1 MSGRGLEPAFQPVV
15 TLPDEVVIGYEAL
28 ARWPSL
34 NYPPPADVFAY
45 AAATDRLDQLDHAC
59 ISSAA
64 RAALDVP
71 SAAGMLLLVNCEPTT
86 AGIDVPAGTT
96 LSEAVSSFSLTFE
109 LTERGLLRDPPVLL
123 RKVAA
128 LRSLGVM
135 IALDDI
141 GAHPDSLA
149 LLDIISP
156 DVMKIDLRLVQRQPN
171 QLQARTIAAVI
182 AHHERTGTTILA
194 EGIETDEHLEQAL
207 AYGATLGQ
215 GYRFG
220 RPGPLGAVD
229 RSSGLL
235 QLPPSTG
242 QPDTSMTPFELA
254 TMDSGA
260 RTMRKRT
267 LIELSRHL
275 EHLAS
280 AAESPPIVLF
290 TLQQHGNYRGQ
301 TRKNFTALAKRSP
314 LVVAFAVN
322 AVNAAQELDSALR
335 WVDIG
340 ADDPMALEWDIVVIG
355 PDTAAALIARELEP
369 PGSAAREN
377 DRRFETVI
385 TFDRARVAELAR
397 NLLYRCPAIPSS
409 DGALNA

>member
-1 MSGRGLEPAFQPVV
+1 MSGHGLVPAFQPVV
-15 TLPDEVVIGYEAL
+15 TLPDGVVVGYEAL

-34 NYPPPADVFAY
+34 NHPPPADVFAH

-59 ISSAA
+59 IRSAA
-64 RAALDVP
+64 RAALDIP
-71 SAAGMLLLVNCEPTT
+71 AAAGMLLLVNCEPTT

-109 LTERGLLRDPPVLL
+109 LTERGLLRDPPTLL

-171 QLQARTIAAVI
+171 QLQARTVAAVI
-182 AHHERTGTTILA
+182 AHHERTGATILA

-220 RPGPLGAVD
+220 PPGALGAVD
-229 RSSGLL
+229 RNSGLL

-242 QPDTSMTPFELA
+242 QPETSMTPFELA
-254 TMDSGA
+254 TVHGGA

-275 EHLAS
+275 ERLAS

-290 TLQQHGNYRGQ
+290 TLQQYGNYRGQ

-322 AVNAAQELDSALR
+322 AAEELDSALR

-340 ADDPMALEWDIVVIG
+340 ADDAMALEWDIVVIG

-369 PGSAAREN
+369 PGSADREN

-397 NLLYRCPAIPSS
+397 NLLYRCPAIPSG
-409 DGALNA
+409 DGALSV

>member
-1 MSGRGLEPAFQPVV
+1 MSGSGLVPAFQPVV
-15 TLPDEVVIGYEAL
+15 TLPDEVVVGYEAL

-34 NYPPPADVFAY
+34 DYPPPSDVFAH

-59 ISSAA
+59 IRSAA
-64 RAALDVP
+64 RAALDGP

-86 AGIDVPAGTT
+86 AGIEMPEGTA
-96 LSEAVSSFSLTFE
+96 LSEAVSSFSMMFE
-109 LTERGLLRDPPVLL
+109 LTERGLLRDPPALL

-156 DVMKIDLRLVQRQPN
+156 EVMKIDLRLVQRQPN
-171 QLQARTIAAVI
+171 RLQARTIAAVI
-182 AHHERTGTTILA
+182 AHHERTGAIILA

-207 AYGATLGQ
+207 AYGVTLGQ

-220 RPGPLGAVD
+220 HPGALGAPQHG
-229 RSSGLL
+229 SQLP

-242 QPDTSMTPFELA
+242 QPETSMTPFELA
-254 TMDSGA
+254 TALGGA
-260 RTMRKRT
+260 RTVRKRT
-267 LIELSRHL
+267 LIELSRHI
-275 EHLAS
+275 ERLAA

-290 TLQQHGNYRGQ
+290 TLQQHENYRGQ
-301 TRKNFTALAKRSP
+301 TQKNFTVLAKKSP
-314 LVVAFAVN
+314 LVVAYV
-322 AVNAAQELDSALR
+322 VNAAGELDPRLR
-335 WVDIG
+335 WVDI
-340 ADDPMALEWDIVVIG
+340 AEDDPMALEWNIVVIG

-369 PGSAAREN
+369 PGSTPLEN
-377 DRRFETVI
+377 DRRFEAVI
-385 TFDRARVAELAR
+385 TFDRSRVAELAR
-397 NLLYRCPAIPSS
+397 NLLHRCPAMPLS
-409 DGALNA
+409 DGALSA